1 MLSTGETS
9 TTMLVEP
16 GILDAN
22 ILAYAV
28 NADAPQHAA
37 SRALLEA
44 ARNPSIALYVTSQIL
59 CEFYSLITN
68 PRRVDVASSPTEAL
82 RIISA
87 IMAFPGLHVLPTP
100 ARAVVGWME
109 LLRRH
114 PVTGGDVFDLQ
125 IVATMQANGVQ
136 RIYTF
141 NTDDFEVFSELT
153 VVTP

>member
-1 MLSTGETS
+1 MS
-9 TTMLVEP
+9 VEP

-22 ILAYAV
+22 ILVYAV

-44 ARNPSIALYVTSQIL
+44 AGDRSITLYVTSQIL

-68 PRRVDVASSPTEAL
+68 PRRVAVVSSPAQAL
-82 RIISA
+82 STISA
-87 IMAFPGLHVLPTP
+87 MLALPGLYVLPTP
-100 ARAVVGWME
+100 TRAVAGWMQ
-109 LLRRH
+109 LLQRH

-125 IVATMQANGVQ
+125 IVATMQANGIQ

-141 NTDDFEVFSELT
+141 NADDFQVFPELA
-153 VVTP
+153 VLTP

>member
-1 MLSTGETS
+1 MS
-9 TTMLVEP
+9 VEP

-22 ILAYAV
+22 ILAYAL

-44 ARNPSIALYVTSQIL
+44 ASDPSIVLYVTSQIL
-59 CEFYSLITN
+59 CELYSLITN
-68 PRRVDVASSPTEAL
+68 PRRVAVASSPGEAL
-82 RIISA
+82 LIISA
-87 IMAFPGLHVLPTP
+87 LLALPGLKVLPIP
-100 ARAVVGWME
+100 ARTVAGWME
-109 LLRRH
+109 LLQRH

-125 IVATMQANGVQ
+125 IVATMQANGIQ

-141 NTDDFEVFSELT
+141 NTDDFDVFPELA

>member
-1 MLSTGETS
+1 
-9 TTMLVEP
+9 MLVEP
-16 GILDAN
+16 GVLDAN

-44 ARNPSIALYVTSQIL
+44 ARDPSIALYVTSQIL

-68 PRRVDVASSPTEAL
+68 PRRVAVASSPTEAL
-82 RIISA
+82 GMISA
-87 IMAFPGLHVLPTP
+87 MLAFPGLHVLPTP

-141 NTDDFEVFSELT
+141 NTGDFQVFPELT